1 MKTIKLT
8 FYFLIALGLSSCED
22 FLSEIPDNRT
32 QIDSPEKISE
42 LLVNAYP
49 PANYMEFTETM
60 TDNVFDSGQRN
71 LTVLYNT
78 QNYNWDVP
86 TRVDFDTPASYWEAC
101 YKAIAHA
108 NQALAAIKELGDTK
122 QLEPQKGEAL
132 LCRAYAHFML
142 VSLWSK
148 PYNPATAVT
157 DLGIPYVFEP
167 ETVLLK
173 KYKRNTVAEVFNFI
187 EKDLEEGLKY
197 VTNEYK
203 HQKFHFNKSAAN
215 CFASRFY
222 LIKGEWQKVISVSS
236 ELGSNP
242 EGKLRDYQSYLNLT
256 SNLDAAIMKY
266 ASKDEATNL
275 LLASVNS
282 IYSRSFY
289 SNRYQLTGADEDQ
302 IFGSQTNVFGK
313 SWLYFT
319 LSYNGAITKFVP
331 KVYEYFKITNANAGI
346 GEPYNTLVLLSNDEF
361 FLNRIEA
368 HIMTNQFDV
377 ANAELQYFIG
387 ARTESYDPDTDIIT
401 EELILDQY
409 PVIANE
415 FTPFYGL
422 TPKQASYIKAL
433 ADLRKRDFIHEGLRW
448 FDIRRFDLKITHRFF
463 DAPPNILQKG
473 DKRKVLQIPLAAS
486 NQGIEKNPR

>member
-8 FYFLIALGLSSCED
+8 FYFLIALGISSCED

-32 QIDSPEKISE
+32 QIDTPEKISE

-49 PANYMEFTETM
+49 SGNYMEFTETM
-60 TDNVFDSGQRN
+60 TDNVFDSGD
-71 LTVLYNT
+71 LTLTTLFNT

-86 TRVDFDTPASYWEAC
+86 IRVDLDTPALYWEAC
-101 YKAIAHA
+101 YNAIAHA
-108 NQALAAIKELGDTK
+108 NQALVSIKELGDTK
-122 QLEPQKGEAL
+122 ELEPQKGEAL

-148 PYNPATAVT
+148 PYNPNTAAS
-157 DLGIPYVFEP
+157 DLGIPYVLEP

-173 KYKRNTVAEVFNFI
+173 KYKRNTVEEVFNYI

-197 VTNEYK
+197 VTNNYK
-203 HQKFHFNKSAAN
+203 QQKFHFTKSAAN

-222 LIKGEWQKVISVSS
+222 LIKGDWQKVIEVSS
-236 ELGSNP
+236 ELGATP
-242 EGKLRDYQSYLNLT
+242 TGKLRDYQSYLD
-256 SNLDAAIMKY
+256 LDFRSREINYSSA
-266 ASKDEATNL
+266 DQATNL

-282 IYSRSFY
+282 VYYRSFY
-289 SNRYQLTGADEDQ
+289 SNRYQLTGADLDQ
-302 IFGSQTNVFGK
+302 IFSSQTNVFGK
-313 SWLYFT
+313 NWFYEF
-319 LSYNGAITKFVP
+319 LSYNGNITNFIP
-331 KVYEYFKITNANAGI
+331 KYFEYFKITNANAGI
-346 GEPYNTLVLLSNDEF
+346 GVPFNTLVLLSNDEF

-368 HIMTNQFDV
+368 HIMTNQFDL

-387 ARTESYDPDTDIIT
+387 SRTEGYDLDNDIVT

-409 PVIANE
+409 PVIENE

-422 TPKQASYIKAL
+422 TPKQASYIKAI
-433 ADLRKRDFIHEGLRW
+433 ADVRRRDFIHEGLRW
-448 FDIRRFDLKITHRFF
+448 FDIRRFDLKITHYSFT
-463 DAPPNILQKG
+463 APPNILQKG
-473 DKRKVLQIPLAAS
+473 DNRRVLQIPLAAS

>member
-8 FYFLIALGLSSCED
+8 FYFLIAIGFSSCED

-32 QIDSPEKISE
+32 QINTPEKISE

-49 PANYMEFTETM
+49 AANYMEFTETM
-60 TDNVFDSGQRN
+60 TDNVFDSGDKT
-71 LTVLYNT
+71 LTTLFNT

-86 TRVDFDTPASYWEAC
+86 IRVDFDTPASYWEAC

-108 NQALAAIKELGDTK
+108 NQALASIKELGDTK
-122 QLEPQKGEAL
+122 ELEPQKGEAL

-148 PYNPATAVT
+148 PYNPATAAA
-157 DLGIPYVFEP
+157 DLGIPYVLEP
-167 ETVLLK
+167 ETILLK

-222 LIKGEWQKVISVSS
+222 LTKGEWEKVIAISS

-242 EGKLRDYQSYLNLT
+242 VNKLRDYQSYLDVDFRSRQINY
-256 SNLDAAIMKY
+256 SSA
-266 ASKDEATNL
+266 DEGTNL
-275 LLASVNS
+275 LIASVNS
-282 IYSRSFY
+282 VYFRSFY
-289 SNRYQLTGADEDQ
+289 SNRYQLTGADEQ
-302 IFGSQTNVFGK
+302 EILGSQTNIFGK
-313 SWLYFT
+313 DWLYQT
-319 LSYNGAITKFVP
+319 LSYNGNITNFIP
-331 KVYEYFKITNANAGI
+331 KYFEYFKITNANAGI

-368 HIMTNQFDV
+368 HIMTNQFDL
-377 ANAELQYFIG
+377 ANVELQYFIG
-387 ARTESYDPDTDIIT
+387 TRTDGYDPDKDIIT

-422 TPKQASYIKAL
+422 TPKQASYIKAV
-433 ADLRKRDFIHEGLRW
+433 ADVRRRDFIHEGLRW
-448 FDIRRFDLKITHRFF
+448 FDIRRFDLKITHTSFTS
-463 DAPPNILQKG
+463 PPNILQKG
-473 DKRKVLQIPLAAS
+473 DKRRVLQIPLAAS

>member
-32 QIDSPEKISE
+32 QINTPEKISE

-49 PANYMEFTETM
+49 AANYMEFTETM
-60 TDNVFDSGQRN
+60 TDNVFDSEQRN
-71 LTVLYNT
+71 LTTLFNT

-86 TRVDFDTPASYWEAC
+86 IRIDIDTPAAYWEAC

-108 NQALAAIKELGDTK
+108 NQGLASIKELGDTK

-148 PYNPATAVT
+148 PYNPATAAA

-167 ETVLLK
+167 ETILLK
-173 KYKRNTVAEVFNFI
+173 AYKRNTVAEVFNYI
-187 EKDLEEGLKY
+187 EKDIEEGLKY
-197 VTNEYK
+197 VTNDYK
-203 HQKFHFNKSAAN
+203 QQKFHFNKSAAN

-222 LIKGEWQKVISVSS
+222 LVKGEWEKVIAISS
-236 ELGSNP
+236 ELGSNAVN
-242 EGKLRDYQSYLNLT
+242 KLRDYQSYLDVDFRSRQINY
-256 SNLDAAIMKY
+256 SSA
-266 ASKDEATNL
+266 DEGTNL
-275 LLASVNS
+275 LIASVNS
-282 IYSRSFY
+282 VYFRSFY
-289 SNRYQLTGADEDQ
+289 SNRYQLTGADEQ
-302 IFGSQTNVFGK
+302 EILGSQTNIFGK
-313 SWLYFT
+313 DWLYQT
-319 LSYNGAITKFVP
+319 LSYNGNITNFIP
-331 KVYEYFKITNANAGI
+331 KYFEYFKITNANAGI

-368 HIMTNQFDV
+368 HIMTNQFDL
-377 ANAELQYFIG
+377 ANVELQYFIG
-387 ARTESYDPDTDIIT
+387 TRTDGYDPTTDEVT
-401 EELILDQY
+401 EALILDQY
-409 PVIANE
+409 PVIPNE

-433 ADLRKRDFIHEGLRW
+433 ADVRKRDFLHEGLRW

-473 DKRKVLQIPLAAS
+473 DNRRVLQIPLAAS